1 MASEFDI
8 VLKQYK
14 ASLLEYKVSGE
25 SVFKRQADN
34 AEKWLN
40 DYISSL
46 KTSIRQDANRITDFA
61 RNYENTNPDLVKY
74 AKQIAEVRE
83 KGPKLQDIYEGEKE
97 SQAEPPIDESQYYT
111 KAAAVGGILALAA
124 VVSFL

>member
-46 KTSIRQDANRITDFA
+46 NTSIRQDANRITEFA

-97 SQAEPPIDESQYYT
+97 SQAELPIDESQYYT